1 MACLCLRNDEYRNS
15 QMCIVTGPNIDIAI
29 KLIKKMKTLFEPNLH
44 VTFDSKETVLEL
56 NGCSI
61 EAYPSNHL
69 DDTGVLDNPKSI
81 NLEHKAM
88 LGHCKMIFEGDGR
101 KIAINPDTFGKL
113 ITALRTAIDN
123 DGTLDKEATSYND
136 IFDAFRLA
144 LRFYHFEQQQPLVGS
159 SLQRLFSKR
168 VVEQDIVDFANFF
181 ERCHIDSGS
190 DGNGDGSSSSN
201 TSNSTN

>member
-1 MACLCLRNDEYRNS
+1 
-15 QMCIVTGPNIDIAI
+15 MCIVTGPNIDIAI

-101 KIAINPDTFGKL
+101 KIAINP
-113 ITALRTAIDN
+113 IDN

-190 DGNGDGSSSSN
+190 DGKQQH
-201 TSNSTN
+201 